1 MFDARRIR
9 GFMENTFPDA
19 PASAVG
25 GPLPAGSRYVA
36 AHASGRVQRGAGV
49 RGSVAVLFALAAMS
63 VGVAAS
69 RLLLPARAPS
79 RPAAATPA
87 PAPVAP
93 PVAPMVA
100 PPPRIS
106 LSRPPSLPALP
117 TPTPLPVRP
126 AERVATVAPVARV
139 ATIAPPARVAAVAP
153 PVGDGRGPTPHLTG
167 VALQRALAQDVID
180 TRLLNEAALRGQA
193 AAAGRTASRRD

>member
-1 MFDARRIR
+1 MFDARRVR
-9 GFMENTFPDA
+9 GIMENTFPAA
-19 PASAVG
+19 PVSAVG
-25 GPLPAGSRYVA
+25 NPLPAGSRYVE

-49 RGSVAVLFALAAMS
+49 RGSVAVLFALAAMG

-79 RPAAATPA
+79 RPAAAAPA

-106 LSRPPSLPALP
+106 LSRPPSLPSLP
-117 TPTPLPVRP
+117 APTPLPVRP
-126 AERVATVAPVARV
+126 AEQVAAVAS
-139 ATIAPPARVAAVAP
+139 PARVAAVAP

>member
-9 GFMENTFPDA
+9 GFMENTFPDV

-49 RGSVAVLFALAAMS
+49 RGSVAVLFALAAMG

-69 RLLLPARAPS
+69 RLLLAARAPS
-79 RPAAATPA
+79 RPAAAAPA

-106 LSRPPSLPALP
+106 LSRPPSLPSLP
-117 TPTPLPVRP
+117 APTPLPVRP
-126 AERVATVAPVARV
+126 AERVAAV
-139 ATIAPPARVAAVAP
+139 APPARIAAVAP

>member
-126 AERVATVAPVARV
+126 AERVAAV
-139 ATIAPPARVAAVAP
+139 APPARIAAVAP